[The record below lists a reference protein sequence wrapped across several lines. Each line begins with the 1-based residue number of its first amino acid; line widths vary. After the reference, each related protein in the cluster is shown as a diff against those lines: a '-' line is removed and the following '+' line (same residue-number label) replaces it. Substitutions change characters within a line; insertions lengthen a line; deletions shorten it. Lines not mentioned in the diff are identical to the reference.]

1 MGKIRSNEKVDQD
14 FYLMTVEQENKARM
28 GQFYISGMGYLS
40 GTVQTDQCV

>member
-28 GQFYISGMGYLS
+28 GQF
-40 GTVQTDQCV
+40 